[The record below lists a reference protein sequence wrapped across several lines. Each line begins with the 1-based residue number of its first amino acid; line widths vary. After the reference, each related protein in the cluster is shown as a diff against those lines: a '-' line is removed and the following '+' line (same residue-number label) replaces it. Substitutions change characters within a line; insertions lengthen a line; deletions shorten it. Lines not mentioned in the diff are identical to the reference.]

1 MEGVTMGL
9 EESTKRP
16 GVDQEILRK
25 VLESSPFFRHLK
37 MEFVDAADGVARL
50 SLTIQPFHIN
60 TQGIVQGGVLCSLA
74 DVAGLLAVG
83 TRLSPGQRPRTVQMD
98 IHFLAP
104 AQRGTLTAVGR
115 IAKMGSLVSV
125 SDVEIQDE
133 AGKTVCMARCTSI
146 LVNVAGDEKFL
157 VPKTE

>member
-1 MEGVTMGL
+1 MN
-9 EESTKRP
+9 K
-16 GVDQEILRK
+16 EILEDRTTIEKDFLKK
-25 VLESSPFFRHLK
+25 VLEGSPFFRHLK

-98 IHFLAP
+98 VHFLAP
-104 AQRGTLTAVGR
+104 AQKGTLVAVGR
-115 IAKMGSLVSV
+115 IAKMGNLVSV

-133 AGKTVCMARCTSI
+133 TGKTVCMARCTSV
-146 LVNVAGDEKFL
+146 LVSVAGDEKFFSK
-157 VPKTE
+157 PE

>member
-1 MEGVTMGL
+1 MEGEKMGS

-16 GVDQEILRK
+16 GVEQEILRK

-50 SLTIQPFHIN
+50 SLAIQPFHIN

-83 TRLSPGQRPRTVQMD
+83 TRLSLGQRPRTVQMD
-98 IHFLAP
+98 VHFLSP
-104 AQRGTLTAVGR
+104 AQKGTLVAVGR

-133 AGKTVCMARCTSI
+133 AGKTVCMARCTSVLI
-146 LVNVAGDEKFL
+146 HVPGDEKFL
-157 VPKTE
+157 APEPE